1 MKIKSEVDAHA
12 AFHSLDLQVMDE
24 FNRLKKSQKPINY
37 EDIVMFTCIMQL
49 FRLLDRRTK
58 LVIAQKVER
67 MIEDWGAKC

>member
-1 MKIKSEVDAHA
+1 MKIKNEVDAYA
-12 AFHSLDLQVMDE
+12 AFQSLDLQVMDE
-24 FNRLKKSQKPINY
+24 FNRLKESQKPINY

-58 LVIAQKVER
+58 LVIAQNVER

>member
-1 MKIKSEVDAHA
+1 MKIKNEVDAYA
-12 AFHSLDLQVMDE
+12 AFQSLDLQVMDE
-24 FNRLKKSQKPINY
+24 FNRLKESQKPINY

>member
-12 AFHSLDLQVMDE
+12 AFQSLDLQVMDE
-24 FNRLKKSQKPINY
+24 FNRLKESQKPINY

-67 MIEDWGAKC
+67 IIEDWGAKC

>member
-1 MKIKSEVDAHA
+1 MKIKNEVDAYA
-12 AFHSLDLQVMDE
+12 AFQSLDLQVMDE
-24 FNRLKKSQKPINY
+24 FNRLKESQKPINY

-67 MIEDWGAKC
+67 IIEDWGAKC